1 MSVARHPRPPELE
14 GVQKEEIVDKFV
26 ARFAERRADWEAFEA
41 AKLEGW
47 KRAQHRYI
55 GAGGSGKHDDIDAI

>member
-26 ARFAERRADWEAFEA
+26 ARFVRHY
-41 AKLEGW
+41 K
-47 KRAQHRYI
+47 I
-55 GAGGSGKHDDIDAI
+55 V